1 MRLLFSKNYFAHL
14 LTFEKLCRLCLA
26 HAGHHSRVLLADAL
40 GTPLITETTMFCKLA
55 PGPTAQ
61 LPPDPGDGVAE
72 ATDDRR
78 QQPHRDRGQ
87 IQEIYG

>member
-1 MRLLFSKNYFAHL
+1 MPQY
-14 LTFEKLCRLCLA
+14 LTVDKMVRHKQQLCRLCLA
-26 HAGHHSRVLLADAL
+26 HAGHNSRVLLAVAL
-40 GTPLITETTMFCKLA
+40 SAPLSTETAMFGKFV

-61 LPPDPGDGVAE
+61 LLPDPGDGVAE
-72 ATDDRR
+72 ATDDRH